1 MSGDNPKTK
10 TAPATAAPF
19 KATPSAPGEAA
30 PSAHQ
35 TVAPVPGPAPNAE
48 VAAFVKKMRAMTPLG
63 TAGQARGRLLFGMDA
78 TMSRQPTWDLA
89 LGIQGEMFKTVAAIG
104 TLEVQLV
111 YFRGAGEC
119 RASPWVANPESL
131 ARLMTQVTCAGGYT
145 QIGKVLARARQEAA
159 LRRVNAMVYVGDC
172 MEEDIDDLCGRA
184 GELALLG
191 VPVFLF
197 QEGHD
202 ATAERAFRE
211 IARLTRG
218 AYCRFDRGSAN
229 ELRDL
234 LAAVA
239 AYAAGGA
246 QALQVLAIERRN
258 GPAQRLIGAMKH
270 K

>member
-1 MSGDNPKTK
+1 MSRDAKPTVKDPVTAEPISAA
-10 TAPATAAPF
+10 APAHQAVA
-19 KATPSAPGEAA
+19 SAPAA
-30 PSAHQ
+30 AAS
-35 TVAPVPGPAPNAE
+35 TE
-48 VAAFVKKMRAMTPLG
+48 VAAFVAKMRAMTPQG
-63 TAGQARGRLLFGMDA
+63 TPYARGRLLFAMDA

-89 LGIQGEMFKTVAAIG
+89 LGIQSEMFKTVAAIG

-131 ARLMTQVTCAGGYT
+131 ARLMTSVTCAGGYT
-145 QIGKVLARARQEAA
+145 QIGKVLSRARQESEQ
-159 LRRVNAMVYVGDC
+159 RRVNAVVYVGDC
-172 MEEDIDDLCGRA
+172 MEEGIDDVCGRA

-202 ATAERAFRE
+202 AAAERAFRE

-218 AYCRFDRGSAN
+218 AFCRFDRGSAN
-229 ELRDL
+229 ELKDL
-234 LAAVA
+234 LSAVA

-246 QALQVLAIERRN
+246 RALQMLAVERRN
-258 GPAQRLIGAMKH
+258 GSAQKLIGAMKH
-270 K
+270 S